1 MRPREVPAWQR
12 RRLRL
17 AARSATWARRARA
30 APAQEASV
38 EITADDLRQMARA
51 LGLVEVTEHLMP
63 KVLEHV
69 RAHRKSM
76 RTFDASGIDLAG
88 VVTAQPFRA

>member
-1 MRPREVPAWQR
+1 V
-12 RRLRL
+12 
-17 AARSATWARRARA
+17 ATEDAPSGGGQGAGDGR
-30 APAQEASV
+30 PAQEAGV
-38 EITADDLRQMARA
+38 EITGDDLRRMARA
-51 LGLVEVTEHLMP
+51 LGLVEVPDPLMP

-69 RAHRKSM
+69 RAHRESV

>member
-1 MRPREVPAWQR
+1 MATETPPDGGPGRGAGAGRPEQA
-12 RRLRL
+12 
-17 AARSATWARRARA
+17 
-30 APAQEASV
+30 ASV

-51 LGLVEVTEHLMP
+51 LGLVDIPNHLMP

-69 RAHRKSM
+69 RAHRESM
-76 RTFDASGIDLAG
+76 RKFDAAGIDLAG

>member
-1 MRPREVPAWQR
+1 M
-12 RRLRL
+12 
-17 AARSATWARRARA
+17 ATETSPGGGTERNLGEAGEGR
-30 APAQEASV
+30 PAQEAWV

-51 LGLVEVTEHLMP
+51 LGLVEVPEHLMP

-69 RAHRKSM
+69 RAHRESM